1 MTSIQELIRFINND
15 RMQEVYTKEQMIEL
29 LEFKLEKEKQQIMTA
44 YYDGLRNLNR
54 HNMIPIYDTLQQE
67 IERFG
72 VNYYYKIIE
81 NEI

>member
-1 MTSIQELIRFINND
+1 
-15 RMQEVYTKEQMIEL
+15 MQEVYTKEQMIEL

>member
-54 HNMIPIYDTLQQE
+54 YNMIPIYNTLQQE

>member
-54 HNMIPIYDTLQQE
+54 HNMIPIYNTLQQE